1 MTPTDLWLSQNVEVS
16 AQTSSI
22 RLFRARSLPVT
33 VPVAGLLVAL
43 LGVCA
48 MVADI
53 FLIGGIERWH
63 FVDPWVALGIILA
76 PATLVFRESRPLI
89 PCVALTAAMTLAYLP
104 TNTQPVLLVCLA
116 VALFSAAR
124 SQQPPIRWAAPVI
137 VFLPLVVTTTIWPKV
152 VDLVYCRPD
161 TSTWLFPNYARIQA
175 SDYTE
180 HDTIQRWPVWLS
192 LLLAAIWL
200 VGYLLRSV
208 DLRSRL
214 VPLLDDAVRVE
225 DRGNPWRFDGLLA
238 VGFGLAQL
246 WDHSRIEAD
255 YRVGIRGA
263 LTVFLLLAPLSL
275 VLRRRLPVVPCV
287 VLGLAAAA
295 GYATAQTPWVLIVA
309 LAVALY
315 SAAVWRRPSFSAPLA
330 GGVLAAMYLASSGL
344 GDHELVKIVYANQQ
358 AAAAWLFP
366 GELGSGLGL
375 GLLQSAFD
383 RVWPL
388 SYSVALL
395 APWCLGLL
403 VRTVRRSQQTSVR
416 EEQLLKRNQEHE
428 QTQVLLEERAQIAR
442 DLHDVVA
449 HHVNLMVIQA
459 EAHKTEEAVQGYQR
473 IGDTGRRAL
482 TELDRMLWALR
493 GEPGSPVQAP
503 TPGLGQLPGLTESLA
518 EQGIPVELEVR
529 GETAGLPDGLQLTV
543 YRLAQEALTNVAK
556 HSTAGAAR
564 LLVDVRAKGVS
575 LEISDD
581 GSGFDVA
588 AASTGYRHGLAGMNE
603 RVRIHHGKLEI
614 TSAPGNGTTIKAWLP
629 LVPGV
634 AGPDEAVDAEAGDAD
649 GHQGEQD

>member
-1 MTPTDLWLSQNVEVS
+1 
-16 AQTSSI
+16 
-22 RLFRARSLPVT
+22 
-33 VPVAGLLVAL
+33 
-43 LGVCA
+43 

-53 FLIGGIERWH
+53 FLIGGVERWH
-63 FVDPWVALGIILA
+63 FVDPWVALSIILA
-76 PATLVFRESRPLI
+76 PATLVFREGRPLI
-89 PCVALTAAMTLAYLP
+89 PCIALTAAITLAYLP

-116 VALFSAAR
+116 VALFSTAR
-124 SQQPPIRWAAPVI
+124 SQRPLIRWAAPVI
-137 VFLPLVVTTTIWPKV
+137 VFLPVLVSTTIWPKV
-152 VDLVYCRPD
+152 IDLVYCRPD
-161 TSTWLFPNYARIQA
+161 TPTWLFPNYARIAA

-180 HDTIQRWPVWLS
+180 HDTIQRWPVGLS

-200 VGYLLRSV
+200 TGYLLRSV

-214 VPLLDDAVRVE
+214 SPLLDDVVRVE
-225 DRGNPWRFDGLLA
+225 TSGSPWRFDALLA
-238 VGFGLAQL
+238 VSFGLLQL
-246 WDHSRIEAD
+246 WDHSQIEAD
-255 YRVGIRGA
+255 YRVGIRAA
-263 LTVFLLLAPLSL
+263 LTVFLMLAPLSL
-275 VLRRRLPVVPCV
+275 VLRRRLPVVPCA
-287 VLGLAAAA
+287 VLGLAAVA
-295 GYATAQTPWVLIVA
+295 GYATAQTPWVLIFA

-315 SAAVWRRPSFSAPLA
+315 SAAAWRRPAFSATLA
-330 GGVLAAMYLASSGL
+330 GGVLAAMYLASSTL
-344 GDHELVKIVYANQQ
+344 GDHELIKLVYSDQQ

-366 GELGSGLGL
+366 EDLGNGLGI
-375 GLLQSAFD
+375 GLLETAFD

-388 SYSVALL
+388 SYSVALV
-395 APWCLGLL
+395 AAWCLGLL
-403 VRTVRRSQQTSVR
+403 ARTARRSQRTSIR

-459 EAHKTEEAVQGYQR
+459 EAHKTDGAGQGYQR

-503 TPGLGQLPGLTESLA
+503 TPGLGQLTGLTESLA

-529 GETAGLPDGLQLTV
+529 GETAELPAGLQLTV

-556 HSTAGAAR
+556 HSRADAAR
-564 LLVDVRAKGVS
+564 LLVDVQAKGVS

-581 GSGFDVA
+581 GSGFDIA
-588 AASTGYRHGLAGMNE
+588 KASTGNRHGLAGMNE
-603 RVRIHHGKLEI
+603 RVRIHHGTLDI
-614 TSAPGNGTTIKAWLP
+614 TSSPGHGTTIRAWLP
-629 LVPGV
+629 LALGV
-634 AGPDEAVDAEAGDAD
+634 AGPDEAVDTEAGDAD

>member
-1 MTPTDLWLSQNVEVS
+1 MSV
-16 AQTSSI
+16 QTSSI
-22 RLFRARSLPVT
+22 RLLPARPLPT
-33 VPVAGLLVAL
+33 TAPVADLLIAL
-43 LGVCA
+43 LGVSA

-53 FLIGGIERWH
+53 FLIGGIERWN

-76 PATLVFRESRPLI
+76 PATLAFRLSRPLI
-89 PCVALTAAMTLAYLP
+89 PCVTLTVAITLAYLP

-116 VALFSAAR
+116 VALFPAAR
-124 SQQPPIRWAAPVI
+124 SQQSPIRWAAPVI

-152 VDLVYCRPD
+152 IDLVYCRPD
-161 TSTWLFPNYARIQA
+161 TPTWLFPNYARIAA

-180 HDTIQRWPVWLS
+180 HDTIQHWPVALS
-192 LLLAAIWL
+192 LVLAAIWL
-200 VGYLLRSV
+200 AGYLLRSV
-208 DLRSRL
+208 DLRSQL
-214 VPLLDDAVRVE
+214 APLLDDVVRVE
-225 DRGNPWRFDGLLA
+225 DRGSPWRFDGLLA
-238 VGFGLAQL
+238 VSFALLEL
-246 WDHSRIEAD
+246 WDHSQIEAD
-255 YRVGIRGA
+255 DRVGISGA

-275 VLRRRLPVVPCV
+275 VLRRRLPVVPCAA
-287 VLGLAAAA
+287 LGVAATA
-295 GYATAQTPWVLIVA
+295 GYATGQTPWVLIVA

-315 SAAVWRRPSFSAPLA
+315 STAAWRRPAYSAAVA
-330 GGVLAAMYLASSGL
+330 GGVLAAMYLASKGL
-344 GDHELVKIVYANQQ
+344 GSHELVGIVYSNQQ
-358 AAAAWLFP
+358 EAAVWLFHQD
-366 GELGSGLGL
+366 LGTGLR
-375 GLLQSAFD
+375 LLETAFD

-388 SYSVALL
+388 SYSVALV

-459 EAHKTEEAVQGYQR
+459 EAHKTEESVQGFQR

-503 TPGLGQLPGLTESLA
+503 MPGLGQLPALAESLT

-529 GETAGLPDGLQLTV
+529 GDPAALADSVQLTV

-556 HSTAGAAR
+556 HSRAEKAR
-564 LLVDVRAKGVS
+564 LLVDVRARGVS
-575 LEISDD
+575 VEIRDD

-603 RVRIHHGKLEI
+603 RVRIHHGTLEI
-614 TSAPGNGTTIKAWLP
+614 MASPGDGTTIKAWLP

-634 AGPDEAVDAEAGDAD
+634 AGPDEAVDTEARDAD
-649 GHQGEQD
+649 GHQGEQH

>member
-1 MTPTDLWLSQNVEVS
+1 MS

-22 RLFRARSLPVT
+22 RLLPARALPT
-33 VPVAGLLVAL
+33 APVAGLLVAA

-53 FLIGGIERWH
+53 FLIGGTERWH
-63 FVDPWVALGIILA
+63 FVDPWIALGIILA

-89 PCVALTAAMTLAYLP
+89 PCVALTVAITLAYLP

-124 SQQPPIRWAAPVI
+124 SQQSPIRWAAPVI

-161 TSTWLFPNYARIQA
+161 TPTWLFPNYARIAA

-180 HDTIQRWPVWLS
+180 HDTIQHWPVALSLVLAASWLS
-192 LLLAAIWL
+192 
-200 VGYLLRSV
+200 GYLLRSV

-214 VPLLDDAVRVE
+214 APLIDDVVRVE
-225 DRGNPWRFDGLLA
+225 NPGNPWRFDGLLA
-238 VGFGLAQL
+238 AAFALLQL
-246 WDHSRIEAD
+246 WDHSQIEGE
-255 YRVGIRGA
+255 YKVGIRGA
-263 LTVFLLLAPLSL
+263 LTALLLLAPLSL

-287 VLGLAAAA
+287 VLGVAATA
-295 GYATAQTPWVLIVA
+295 GYATGQTPWALIVA

-315 SAAVWRRPSFSAPLA
+315 SAAAWRRPAYSAALA
-330 GGVLAAMYLASSGL
+330 GGVLAAMYVASRGL
-344 GDHELVKIVYANQQ
+344 GDHALVKIVYANQQ
-358 AAAAWLFP
+358 LAAMYMFP
-366 GELGSGLGL
+366 GADNELELLRSG
-375 GLLQSAFD
+375 FE

-388 SYSVALL
+388 SYSVALV

-416 EEQLLKRNQEHE
+416 EAQLLKRNQEHE
-428 QTQVLLEERAQIAR
+428 QSQVLLEERAQIAR

-459 EAHKTEEAVQGYQR
+459 EAHKTDETVEGFQR

-503 TPGLGQLPGLTESLA
+503 TPGLGQLPTLLEGLA
-518 EQGIPVELEVR
+518 EQGIPVELEIS
-529 GETAGLPDGLQLTV
+529 GDPAGLSDGLQLTI

-556 HSTAGAAR
+556 HSGAKTAR
-564 LLVDVRAKGVS
+564 LLVDVGANAVTI
-575 LEISDD
+575 EIGDD

-588 AASTGYRHGLAGMNE
+588 AASVGNRHGLAGMTE
-603 RVRIHHGKLEI
+603 RVRIHHGTLEI
-614 TSAPGNGTTIKAWLP
+614 TSSPGDGTTIRATLP
-629 LVPGV
+629 R
-634 AGPDEAVDAEAGDAD
+634 
-649 GHQGEQD
+649 

>member
-1 MTPTDLWLSQNVEVS
+1 MS

-22 RLFRARSLPVT
+22 RPFPARSLPTT
-33 VPVAGLLVAL
+33 VPIAGLLVAL

-53 FLIGGIERWH
+53 FLIGGTERWH

-76 PATLVFRESRPLI
+76 PATLVFRETRPLI
-89 PCVALTAAMTLAYLP
+89 PCVALTAAITLAYLP
-104 TNTQPVLLVCLA
+104 TNTDPVLLVCLA
-116 VALFSAAR
+116 VALLSAAQSQHPPTR
-124 SQQPPIRWAAPVI
+124 SAAPVI
-137 VFLPLVVTTTIWPKV
+137 VFLPVVVASTIWPKV
-152 VDLVYCRPD
+152 IDLVYCRPD
-161 TSTWLFPNYARIQA
+161 TPTWLFPNYARIQA

-180 HDTIQRWPVWLS
+180 HNTIQPWPAWLS
-192 LLLAAIWL
+192 LILAAIWL

-214 VPLLDDAVRVE
+214 APLLDDAVRIE

-238 VGFGLAQL
+238 VGFGLVQL
-246 WDHSRIEAD
+246 WDHSRIGAD
-255 YRVGIRGA
+255 YQVGIRGA
-263 LTVFLLLAPLSL
+263 LTVLLLLAPLTL

-287 VLGLAAAA
+287 VLGLAATA
-295 GYATAQTPWVLIVA
+295 GYAAGQIPWVLIVA

-315 SAAVWRRPSFSAPLA
+315 SAAVWRRPAFSALLA

-344 GDHELVKIVYANQQ
+344 GAHELLKLVYANQQ
-358 AAAAWLFP
+358 AAATWLFP
-366 GELGSGLGL
+366 GDLGNETGL
-375 GLLQSAFD
+375 GLLETAFD

-403 VRTVRRSQQTSVR
+403 VRTVRRSQKTSVR

-493 GEPGSPVQAP
+493 GEPGSPVQTP
-503 TPGLGQLPGLTESLA
+503 TAGLGQLPALIEGLA
-518 EQGIPVELEVR
+518 EQGIQVELEIN
-529 GETAGLPDGLQLTV
+529 GDPAGLSDSVQLTV

-556 HSTAGAAR
+556 HSGAKAAR
-564 LLVDVRAKGVS
+564 LLVDVRATAVT
-575 LEISDD
+575 LEIGDD

-588 AASTGYRHGLAGMNE
+588 AASVGTRHGLAGMNE
-603 RVRIHHGKLEI
+603 RVRIHHGTLEI
-614 TSAPGNGTTIKAWLP
+614 VSSPGDGTTIRARLP
-629 LVPGV
+629 R
-634 AGPDEAVDAEAGDAD
+634 
-649 GHQGEQD
+649 